1 MPSSRRPGEL
11 VDQEPLIASELGRRL
26 AQHFPGHDAEGLSQG
41 ARAWLPMVQV
51 PPRGVWGRSGRPVQV
66 ALEGW
71 LDRPLC
77 PMEVE
82 RLVER
87 YLGAFGP
94 ASV

>member
-1 MPSSRRPGEL
+1 
-11 VDQEPLIASELGRRL
+11 
-26 AQHFPGHDAEGLSQG
+26 
-41 ARAWLPMVQV
+41 MVQV

-94 ASV
+94 ASVRDVQTWCGLTKLAEVLDAMRARLMTFTDDEGPRAVRPT